1 MRRLDVGKGPKARQH
16 LQQGYNLLFI
26 YFLLFALWFN
36 GHKKRGKS
44 ECGVHKNE
52 KTKRNHNARCEF
64 QCTHT
69 LKQIY
74 THTTSTPCVYT
85 ISKVSNSHVFHPSSM
100 CWSPLIFFYQ
110 FIPHLCWTV
119 PLSQCPTARRLGGFN
134 YLQLKHGALLIVCA
148 AAQRHKV
155 CNAFWFILRTH
166 VSAMHSHTHPHTQT
180 HTCINWNEVPATFVH
195 ISEILIF
202 IYRPCGCDIRRGQQQ
217 LLCLCVW

>member
-1 MRRLDVGKGPKARQH
+1 MH
-16 LQQGYNLLFI
+16 
-26 YFLLFALWFN
+26 
-36 GHKKRGKS
+36 
-44 ECGVHKNE
+44 
-52 KTKRNHNARCEF
+52 
-64 QCTHT
+64 THT
-69 LKQIY
+69 LIQIY

-180 HTCINWNEVPATFVH
+180 HMHKLKWSASHFCAHFRDFNLYLSTLWLRHPPRAAATPLFVCMIACVCVCMLSSSPSVINVNVH
-195 ISEILIF
+195 INI
-202 IYRPCGCDIRRGQQQ
+202 
-217 LLCLCVW
+217 